1 MSEDESVR
9 GSITAERYIRNKTP
23 LSRSGVMKILSSL
36 KSGGYINIEQGKLIS
51 IGVLPKKY

>member
-1 MSEDESVR
+1 M
-9 GSITAERYIRNKTP
+9 TAERYIRNKTP